1 MAPARACLCLLF
13 GLPAAGKSR
22 LAEQL
27 RGHAHSRGWRTLTVT
42 YDLLIPERDWRE
54 TEWKQH
60 RKTVLVCLE
69 RFLQHTLPEQT
80 RTLSEQT
87 HTLPEQTHTLPEQT
101 HTLSEQTHTLPEQTD
116 AGVWMRFEQLLRDQ
130 SVFLSHTHTHSHT
143 QPLVLLLDDNFYY
156 QSMRQQIQQ
165 LARRTGVGFCQVFL
179 QCPLG
184 VCVQRNRLRSRP
196 LPDAVLLQMSERL
209 EPPDSREKHSLT
221 LDGQNIT
228 HTQLQQL
235 MDLCVSALEN
245 PLRVRD
251 EQQQEADRQICASSV
266 LHQADQ
272 TCRRAVSQTVKMAR
286 ERQASPAELQ
296 LLSAELN
303 RLKCVFLQE
312 LRRDV
317 LQPPHTHTPV
327 HMQEVQAQFEQR
339 IQHCLNSGRTDPGPA
354 AAPSGHHA
362 DADCAEVLL
371 PSDSSSCR
379 ADQENS

>member
-1 MAPARACLCLLF
+1 MCSSDLPARACLCLLF

-54 TEWKQH
+54 AEWKQH
-60 RKTVLVCLE
+60 RKTVLACLE
-69 RFLQHTLPEQT
+69 RFLQHS
-80 RTLSEQT
+80 LSEQT
-87 HTLPEQTHTLPEQT
+87 HTLPETHTLCEQA
-101 HTLSEQTHTLPEQTD
+101 D

-130 SVFLSHTHTHSHT
+130 SVFLSHTHS

-184 VCVQRNRLRSRP
+184 VCVQRNRLRVRP

-209 EPPDSREKHSLT
+209 EPPDSRDKHSLT
-221 LDGQNIT
+221 LDAENIT

-235 MDLCVSALEN
+235 MDLCASALEN

-272 TCRRAVSQTVKMAR
+272 TCRRVVSQTVKTAR

-312 LRRDV
+312 LRRAV
-317 LQPPHTHTPV
+317 LQSPHTHTPA
-327 HMQEVQAQFEQR
+327 HVQAQFEHR
-339 IQHCLNSGRTDPGPA
+339 IHRCLNTGRTDPGPA
-354 AAPSGHHA
+354 MRT
-362 DADCAEVLL
+362 VLVSEARGAL
-371 PSDSSSCR
+371 SR
-379 ADQENS
+379 ADEEHTLTNTSTS